1 MDAVVLTKQLR
12 RGRRPGFRFQV
23 YSASI
28 CDLALSGCEAVL
40 LATFFAKV
48 AISKPFYLTTK
59 FGAAKVVRALKLF
72 IGVTL
77 VAGWAVA
84 VPATAQEPSRIA
96 RCVAIQDINE
106 RIDCLEGRNDPDPSA
121 QNPNRPRPSQ
131 AGPSYDC
138 RMATTSIERAICGD
152 LTLAEWD
159 LRMGQQYQQALRLR
173 KGPDSQALIANQR
186 SWIQQRNA
194 VCGGVAGTA
203 VWSCVLDMTKQRIAA
218 LSEAPPASVD
228 PTPVASTSPF
238 PQPRVQNAP
247 PVVVPPVAQRGPD
260 VATAS
265 KPTAAPQSS
274 SGINPLL
281 VGIFIVGAVIGGIV
295 VFNNIRRREEERRRA
310 AERQRLVDKYG
321 DEIAD
326 RILARM
332 IWQGM
337 TEEQLLESWG
347 GPADK
352 DREIRKAT
360 TKETWK
366 YGQTGRNRF
375 SNRVFL
381 ENGVVIG
388 WKQ

>member
-1 MDAVVLTKQLR
+1 
-12 RGRRPGFRFQV
+12 
-23 YSASI
+23 
-28 CDLALSGCEAVL
+28 
-40 LATFFAKV
+40 
-48 AISKPFYLTTK
+48 
-59 FGAAKVVRALKLF
+59 VRALKLF
-72 IGVTL
+72 IGVL
-77 VAGWAVA
+77 LAGWAFA
-84 VPATAQEPSRIA
+84 FPATAQESGRIA
-96 RCVAIQDINE
+96 RCVAIQDVNE
-106 RIDCLEGRNDPDPSA
+106 RIDCLEGRGNDPDPPA
-121 QNPNRPRPSQ
+121 QNSNRSRPTQ

-152 LTLAEWD
+152 PTLADWD

-173 KGPDSQALIANQR
+173 KGPDSQALVASQR

-228 PTPVASTSPF
+228 LTPVASPSPF
-238 PQPRVQNAP
+238 PHPRVQNVPPVAP
-247 PVVVPPVAQRGPD
+247 PVVQRGPD
-260 VATAS
+260 VSTA
-265 KPTAAPQSS
+265 PRPNAAPQPS

-281 VGIFIVGAVIGGIV
+281 VGIFIVGAVIGAIV
-295 VFNNIRRREEERRRA
+295 VFNSIRRREEERRRA
-310 AERQRLVDKYG
+310 AERLRLVAKYG

-326 RILARM
+326 RILAHT

-352 DREIRKAT
+352 DYEIKKTT

-366 YGQTGRNRF
+366 YQQTGRNRF
-375 SNRVFL
+375 RNRAFL

>member
-1 MDAVVLTKQLR
+1 M
-12 RGRRPGFRFQV
+12 
-23 YSASI
+23 
-28 CDLALSGCEAVL
+28 
-40 LATFFAKV
+40 
-48 AISKPFYLTTK
+48 
-59 FGAAKVVRALKLF
+59 VRALKLF
-72 IGVTL
+72 IGVAL
-77 VAGWAVA
+77 AAGWVVA
-84 VPATAQEPSRIA
+84 VPASAQESSRIA

-106 RIDCLEGRNDPDPSA
+106 RIDCLEGRNDPDPLA

-131 AGPSYDC
+131 SGPSYDC

-152 LTLAEWD
+152 PTLSEWD

-173 KGPDSQALIANQR
+173 KGPDSQALIASQR

-218 LSEAPPASVD
+218 LSEAPASVD
-228 PTPVASTSPF
+228 PTPVASPSPL

-247 PVVVPPVAQRGPD
+247 LVVAPPVAQRGPD
-260 VATAS
+260 TSTAS
-265 KPTAAPQSS
+265 KPTAVPQPS

-281 VGIFIVGAVIGGIV
+281 VGIFIVGAVIGAIV
-295 VFNNIRRREEERRRA
+295 VLNNIRRREEERRRA

-326 RILARM
+326 RILAHT

-347 GPADK
+347 APADR
-352 DREIRKAT
+352 DREIRKTT

-366 YGQTGRNRF
+366 YRQTGRNRF